1 MDRIGKLKRRHA
13 SEIRNSGISI
23 GFECLDRRVFRPEKC
38 YDKLAEA
45 GVKWARCQTGWCR
58 CETEKGKFDFQWL
71 DEIVDNLLI
80 RGVQPWFN
88 LGFGN
93 RLYMPGAFG
102 EAAVG
107 SVPLYFGS
115 ECLEAW
121 KRYVSV
127 LAEHFAS
134 RVKRWE
140 IWNEPENDCFWQP
153 EKANPLEYAR
163 LIRLTAPLI
172 RERIADA
179 EIGSC
184 SCAVYLNDYTPEFI
198 ASGIAEELD
207 FHSVHRY
214 RIQPEFNYAAELG
227 VLQRLFSAYGGRHV
241 RIFQGESGYASWFP
255 DGHWLH
261 PYILHSERN
270 QAKWLLRSFL
280 TDFRLGVEFSSFFQM
295 ADMMEKEYQM
305 GNLTRKNPAR
315 HGILN
320 GLAYTPKLSWEAIS
334 HLTALFDQETVRQEL
349 RLSLDSGI
357 PRERPRS
364 RLADVAFLSAGFLR
378 RGLPFHVY
386 YVPEDIQMEW
396 DGLEGVSLWTAPCE
410 TEHRIS
416 DPVLIDLLDGFACRV
431 TEYER
436 DHRGDVCCCRNL
448 PLRDYPLVLTDFKAV
463 KEDLEF

>member
-13 SEIRNSGISI
+13 LEIRNSGISI

-58 CETEKGKFDFQWL
+58 CETEKGRYDFQWL
-71 DEIVDNLLI
+71 DEVVDNLLQ

-107 SVPLYFGS
+107 FVPLYFGS
-115 ECLEAW
+115 ECIEAW

-163 LIRLTAPLI
+163 LIKLTAPLI
-172 RERIADA
+172 REKIADV

-184 SCAVYLNDYTPEFI
+184 SCGVYLNDYTPEFI

-207 FHSVHRY
+207 FHCIHRY
-214 RIQPEFNYAAELG
+214 RIQPEFNYAAEVEL
-227 VLQRLFSAYGGRHV
+227 LRRLFAARGGEHV

-270 QAKWLLRSFL
+270 QAKWLLRSFI
-280 TDFRLGVEFSSFFQM
+280 TDFRLGMEFSSFFQM
-295 ADMMEKEYQM
+295 ADMMETEYQM

-320 GLAYTPKLSWEAIS
+320 GLTYTPKQSWEAMS
-334 HLTALFDQETVRQEL
+334 HLTALFDQDTVRRDL

-357 PRERPRS
+357 PREHPRS

-378 RGLPFHVY
+378 RGLPLHVY
-386 YVPEDIQMEW
+386 YVPEDVQLEW
-396 DGLEGVSLWTAPCE
+396 EAPHRVALWTAPCE
-410 TEHRIS
+410 TEQRIS
-416 DPVLIDLLDGFACRV
+416 DPVLIDLLDGFAYRV
-431 TEYER
+431 SEYER
-436 DHRGDVCCCRNL
+436 DRNGDPCVFRNL
-448 PLRDYPLVLTDFKAV
+448 PLRDYPLVLTDFHAV
-463 KEDLEF
+463 KEDLTV